1 MSGNKDA
8 VLISVTDLHKRF
20 ESGEV
25 MALDGVSAEIHR
37 GEVVV
42 IIGPSGS
49 GKSTFLRCLNLLERP
64 TGGSIR
70 FDGVDITGADADID
84 RCRQKMGMVFQ
95 HFNLFPHMT
104 ILENMTLAPMKLKKK
119 SREEA
124 EAQALALLDRVGL
137 KDRAGA
143 YPGQLSGGQK
153 QRIAIVRALCMD
165 PEVMLFDEPTSA
177 LDPEMVG
184 EVLEVMKDLARE
196 GMTMV
201 VVTHEMGFAREVGSR
216 VIFMDG
222 GAILEENTP
231 AELFEHPQC
240 QRLKSF
246 LAKVL

>member
-1 MSGNKDA
+1 VTADKN
-8 VLISVTDLHKRF
+8 VLIRV
-20 ESGEV
+20 ESLEKHFKGGEIK
-25 MALDGVSAEIHR
+25 ALNGVSADIHR

-42 IIGPSGS
+42 AIGPSGS

-64 TGGSIR
+64 TGGRVI
-70 FDGVDITGADADID
+70 FDGVDITSPGVDID
-84 RCRQKMGMVFQ
+84 LHRQKMGMVFQ

-104 ILENMTLAPMKLKKK
+104 VLENMTLAPVQLKKK
-119 SREEA
+119 SLQD
-124 EAQALALLDRVGL
+124 AQAQAMELLGRVGL
-137 KDRAGA
+137 DGRAGA

-153 QRIAIVRALCMD
+153 QRIAIVRALCME

-184 EVLEVMKDLARE
+184 EVLEVMKSLARE

-222 GAILEENTP
+222 GVIVEENSP
-231 AELFEHPQC
+231 DRLFGAPESE
-240 QRLKSF
+240 RLKTF